1 MRYQP
6 EVKVVVG
13 INASR
18 ARSGGAKAHL
28 IGLLRDGE
36 PTASGIDRIHVWADG
51 DLARLLPERPWLVVH
66 PLASTRRSLLRALAW
81 ERFRLA
87 ELVGAEGCQL
97 LLNVDAGSV
106 CRFRPCIT
114 MSRDML
120 SFEPGEIWRYG
131 PSRAFL
137 RLAALRYAQVSSL
150 RHADGAIFLT
160 NYASKV
166 IQRSTGRLR
175 SVAIIPHGVGDEFRR
190 PIHAGNKG
198 LQRPIKCLYVSNT
211 APYKHQWHVVE
222 AIARIR
228 DRGHEVTLTL
238 LGDKRSRS
246 GPKLEKYVSSFDPHS
261 DFVILKGAVPHQEL
275 PSHLADA
282 DIFVFASSC
291 ENMPNSL
298 IEAMAAGLPIACS
311 NRGPMPEVLGEAGIY
326 FNPEDPPSIASA
338 ILELI
343 NDGALRE
350 RLRHEAKARA
360 DAHSWARCSA
370 ETFGFVADILTSVE
384 CRR

>member
-1 MRYQP
+1 M
-6 EVKVVVG
+6 VVG
-13 INASR
+13 VNASR

-28 IGLLRDGE
+28 IGLLRDGA
-36 PTASGIDRIHVWADG
+36 PTTSGIEQVHVWADRH
-51 DLARLLPERPWLVVH
+51 LAESLPERPWLVVH
-66 PLASTRRSLLRALAW
+66 PLTNARSSLLRELAW
-81 ERFRLA
+81 ERFRLPG
-87 ELVGAEGCQL
+87 LVDAEGCQL

-160 NYASKV
+160 KYASDV

-175 SVAIIPHGVGDEFRR
+175 RVAIIPHGVGDEFRR
-190 PIHAGNKG
+190 PIPAGKECRT
-198 LQRPIKCLYVSNT
+198 RPIKCLYVSNT

-228 DRGHEVTLTL
+228 DRGHDVTLTL

-246 GPKLEKYVSSFDPHS
+246 APRLERCVRRFDPDS
-261 DFVILKGAVPHQEL
+261 NFVILKDAIPHREL
-275 PSHLADA
+275 PSHLAEA

-311 NRGPMPEVLGEAGIY
+311 NRGPMPEVLGEAGTY
-326 FNPEDPPSIASA
+326 FNPEDPTSIASA
-338 ILELI
+338 ILELMT
-343 NDGALRE
+343 DGALRE

-370 ETFGFVADILTSVE
+370 ETFGFVADILAGLAP
-384 CRR
+384 RQ